1 MLNFCKTIQLALR
14 CPLPNLVSETL
25 FKHAFVDLGC
35 HLGLPWVSFGL
46 WEVCFNGIS
55 EFFHSHI
62 SLALERRELYRFSA
76 DLAKLA
82 LRIAERHG
90 SSGEKWFVP
99 YITTAHNQ
107 TDGAA
112 VERKSFF
119 VPWFLVSTM
128 CTFEQIF
135 LVWSKP

>member
-1 MLNFCKTIQLALR
+1 VF
-14 CPLPNLVSETL
+14 ETL
-25 FKHAFVDLGC
+25 FKHLFVDLGC

-46 WEVCFNGIS
+46 WEVHPTGVS
-55 EFFHSHI
+55 EFFHSYI
-62 SLALERRELYRFSA
+62 SRSSGRRELYRFSA

-99 YITTAHNQ
+99 FITTAPNQ
-107 TDGAA
+107 TDGEP
-112 VERKSFF
+112 VELKSFF
-119 VPWFLVSTM
+119 VPWFLVSTI
-128 CTFEQIF
+128 CTFEQTF

>member
-1 MLNFCKTIQLALR
+1 MSSTKFGIRNT
-14 CPLPNLVSETL
+14 
-25 FKHAFVDLGC
+25 FKHVSVDLGC
-35 HLGLPWVSFGL
+35 HPGLPWVSFGL
-46 WEVCFNGIS
+46 WEVRLNGLA

-62 SLALERRELYRFSA
+62 SISSERRELYRFSA

-99 YITTAHNQ
+99 YIIPAANQ

-112 VERKSFF
+112 VEPKFFF

-128 CTFEQIF
+128 YTFEEIF